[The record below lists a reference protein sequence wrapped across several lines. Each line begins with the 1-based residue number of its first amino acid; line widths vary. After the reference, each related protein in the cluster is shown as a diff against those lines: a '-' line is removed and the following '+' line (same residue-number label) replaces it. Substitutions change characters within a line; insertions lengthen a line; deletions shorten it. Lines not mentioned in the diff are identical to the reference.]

1 VPLARSLCGAMYTIN
16 PYNLG
21 YTLERL
27 LLDDPV
33 NVVQV
38 PAEIARWANVAL
50 QRMLTV
56 K

>member
-1 VPLARSLCGAMYTIN
+1 MYTIN

-27 LLDDPV
+27 LQNDPI

-38 PAEIARWANVAL
+38 PDEIARWANVAL